1 MKTIVVNGVSRQDLG
16 SKEAKRLRRE
26 GHVPAVIYGAD
37 QVIHFEAPERD
48 FHDLI
53 FTPVAR
59 IAEIHVDGQV
69 YKCIIKDKQFHPLKD
84 NLLHADFLQ
93 LQDDKAISMEVPVRL
108 IGNSIGVRNGGKLRF
123 AVRRATV
130 KALPANL
137 PEAIDVNIEK
147 LRIGQQITIQD
158 LGITTFEVLL
168 PPSTAIVSIK
178 TSRTAV
184 SETEEEGAEEET
196 AVEAAAE

>member
-37 QVIHFEAPERD
+37 QVVHFEAPERD
-48 FHDLI
+48 FHELI

-59 IAEIHVDGQV
+59 MAEIHVDGKV
-69 YKCIIKDKQFHPLKD
+69 YRCIIKDKQFHPLKD
-84 NLLHADFLQ
+84 NLLHADFLE
-93 LQDDKAISMEVPVRL
+93 LQDNKAIIMEVPVRL
-108 IGNSIGVRNGGKLRF
+108 IGNSIGVRNGGKMRF
-123 AVRRATV
+123 AVRRANV
-130 KALPANL
+130 KAIPANL

-147 LRIGQQITIQD
+147 LRIGQQISVQD
-158 LGITTFEVLL
+158 LGATKFEILL
-168 PPSTAIVSIK
+168 PQSTVIVGIK
-178 TSRTAV
+178 TSRAAV
-184 SETEEEGAEEET
+184 SEVEEEGAEEET